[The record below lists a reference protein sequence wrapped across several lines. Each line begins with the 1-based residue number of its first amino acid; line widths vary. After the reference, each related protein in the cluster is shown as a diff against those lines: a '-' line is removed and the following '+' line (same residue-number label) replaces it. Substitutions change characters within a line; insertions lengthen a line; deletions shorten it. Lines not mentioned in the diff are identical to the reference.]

1 MSRTY
6 RFISIVLLAFL
17 VSNGHAADR
26 LPGPELD
33 LQLQA
38 PIRTWDEALPLGGG
52 LLGGLLWGEDS
63 TLRLSLDRGD
73 LWDERPAEG
82 MQWELFTYENLVKH
96 ARAEDM
102 AYVNDVFDRAY
113 RDKHPTKIPAGR
125 IEFDLG
131 DGVRLKSFRLSLA
144 DATGSALLEDGRTIE
159 SFFSATHK
167 VALLRVPGN
176 APSEVKLLPPA
187 SLKQLEYGDPKMG
200 EDGSLQWFQQ
210 VAAEGLTFVVAIG
223 QRTESDSTVYAVTVT
238 ATVDH
243 ADPVS
248 LARSRI
254 DTALNVGFG
263 TMHEKHADWW
273 RDFWNKSAVF
283 VPEPHIL
290 KHYYLVRYFHGAAS
304 RRGAPPMPLQGVWT
318 ADSGSLPPWKG
329 DYHNDLN
336 TQMTYM
342 GYQAAGHF
350 NEGAC
355 YLDFLWDRLPRFRRF
370 AKEFYGTDGA
380 AAPGVMTLA
389 GEPLAG
395 WVQYSLSPTMSAWSA
410 HLFYLHW
417 RYTMNEEFLRE
428 RAYPWCREVGVCMK
442 QLLQKNEEGVL
453 VLPLSSSPEIF
464 NNSQKAWLTP
474 NSNYDLM
481 CLRML
486 FLSLA
491 EMADAVGEAGEVE
504 EWRRLSEQL
513 GPYYVREDG
522 TLRLCADA
530 DLPGS
535 HRHLSNLMALHP
547 FNLITT
553 DGGEADQRM
562 IDASL
567 DEWERFGTLAWTGY
581 SFSWM
586 SALRARVGR
595 GEEAVR
601 YLDLYAKAFILR
613 NGFHVNGDQ
622 TRSGFSSFT
631 YRPFT
636 LEGNFLA
643 VNAVHEMVLQSW
655 SPTPGVRDTE
665 VIRVFP
671 AMPWRWHEASFD
683 DLRTEGG
690 HRVSAKW
697 ANNATVQFSLTAGRD
712 GAVRIRDDFGGRT
725 PSWSVSGVTK
735 AGKDFVIDLRKGET
749 VSATLPKPSAVPE
762 APADVAEPVVIRSRW
777 GIRKNDLPVRIGAD
791 SGGGSRFSGT
801 IGRVSIFEVPLGD
814 EAIAEL
820 AGSRGAIRG
829 ELRGL
834 VVSWVADAEG
844 MQFVA
849 GDKALEAKA
858 VGEVSFSEE
867 GAVLDGSAF
876 FEIAD
881 SKGLDLGK
889 GFTMEAWIRPK
900 VAIGRIVDK
909 CRAGTADGWTFDMH
923 PAGSLRLITS
933 NPHLSKAEAIPAD
946 EWSHV
951 AAVADGETGHRAL
964 YVNGER
970 VAVQEP

>member
-1 MSRTY
+1 MDRKSQLT
-6 RFISIVLLAFL
+6 STSLGLLLPALFAFL
-17 VSNGHAADR
+17 GTSALVAEDR

-73 LWDERPAEG
+73 LWDERPAAG
-82 MQWELFTYENLVKH
+82 MQWELFTYENLVK
-96 ARAEDM
+96 RVQAEDM
-102 AYVNDVFDRAY
+102 AYVNEVFDRAY

-131 DGVRLKSFRLSLA
+131 TGTQLESFRLNLA
-144 DATGSALLEDGRTIE
+144 SATGSATLSDGRSLE
-159 SFFSATHK
+159 AFFSAVQP
-167 VALLRVPGN
+167 VALLRIPGK
-176 APSEVKLLPPA
+176 APSELKLLPPA
-187 SLKQLEYGDPKMG
+187 SLKQLEYADPKQ
-200 EDGSLQWFQQ
+200 EQDGSLQWFEQ
-210 VAAEGLTFVVAIG
+210 VAADGLKFVVAVG
-223 QRTESDSTVYAVTVT
+223 RRDVPDATVYCVTVT
-238 ATVDH
+238 STTDAP
-243 ADPVS
+243 DPVS
-248 LARSRI
+248 LARQRI
-254 DTALNVGFG
+254 TSALNAGFDAL
-263 TMHEKHADWW
+263 HEKHTEWW
-273 RDFWNKSAVF
+273 QEFWNKSAVF

-290 KHYYLVRYFHGAAS
+290 RHYYLVRYFYGAAS

-318 ADSGSLPPWKG
+318 ADSGNLPPWKG

-342 GYQAAGHF
+342 GYQVAGHF
-350 NEGAC
+350 DEGAC
-355 YLDFLWDRLPRFRRF
+355 YLDFLWERLPRFRRF

-380 AAPGVMTLA
+380 AAPGVMSLA

-417 RYTMNEEFLRE
+417 RYTMDDQFLRE
-428 RAYPWCREVGVCMK
+428 RAYPWCREVGLCMK

-491 EMADAVGEAGEVE
+491 EMADAAGDHQDAK
-504 EWRRLSEQL
+504 EWQQLSKQL
-513 GPYYVREDG
+513 GPYFVRDDG
-522 TLRLCADA
+522 TLKLCADT

-553 DGGEADQRM
+553 DGGEDDRRI
-562 IDASL
+562 IDATL

-586 SALRARVGR
+586 SALRARVRR

-613 NGFHVNGDQ
+613 NGFHANGDQ
-622 TRSGFSSFT
+622 TRSGFSNFT

-643 VNAVHEMVLQSW
+643 MNALHEMLLQSW
-655 SPTPGVRDTE
+655 SPTPGKRDTE
-665 VIRVFP
+665 VIRIFP

-683 DLRTEGG
+683 DLWTEGG
-690 HRVSAKW
+690 HRVSARW
-697 ANNATVQFSLTAGRD
+697 SNNATVQFSLTAGRD
-712 GAVRIRDDFGGRT
+712 GEVRIRDNFAGREPT
-725 PSWSVSGVTK
+725 WNVTGVKKSGDNYVVRLK
-735 AGKDFVIDLRKGET
+735 QGEPL
-749 VSATLPKPSAVPE
+749 SATLTKPAAIPDRPDN
-762 APADVAEPVVIRSRW
+762 AADPVVIPS
-777 GIRKNDLPVRIGAD
+777 
-791 SGGGSRFSGT
+791 
-801 IGRVSIFEVPLGD
+801 
-814 EAIAEL
+814 
-820 AGSRGAIRG
+820 
-829 ELRGL
+829 
-834 VVSWVADAEG
+834 
-844 MQFVA
+844 Q
-849 GDKALEAKA
+849 
-858 VGEVSFSEE
+858 
-867 GAVLDGSAF
+867 
-876 FEIAD
+876 
-881 SKGLDLGK
+881 
-889 GFTMEAWIRPK
+889 
-900 VAIGRIVDK
+900 
-909 CRAGTADGWTFDMH
+909 
-923 PAGSLRLITS
+923 
-933 NPHLSKAEAIPAD
+933 
-946 EWSHV
+946 
-951 AAVADGETGHRAL
+951 
-964 YVNGER
+964 
-970 VAVQEP
+970 

>member
-1 MSRTY
+1 MGRTCQIMS
-6 RFISIVLLAFL
+6 IALLACLPTSAF
-17 VSNGHAADR
+17 AADR

-33 LQLQA
+33 LELQA
-38 PIRTWDEALPLGGG
+38 PISTWDEALPLGNG
-52 LLGGLLWGEDS
+52 LLGGLLWGEGS

-73 LWDERPAEG
+73 LWDERSAEG

-102 AYVNDVFDRAY
+102 VYVNKVFDKAY

-131 DGVRLKSFRLSLA
+131 DSAKLQSFRLVLA
-144 DATGSALLEDGRTIE
+144 TATGSARLTDGRTIAA
-159 SFFSATHK
+159 FFSATEK
-167 VALLRVPGN
+167 VALLRVPGET
-176 APSEVKLLPPA
+176 PSAVRLLPPA
-187 SLKQLEYGDPKMG
+187 SLKQLEYPDPKPG
-200 EDGSLQWFQQ
+200 QDGSFQWFEQE
-210 VAAEGLTFVVAIG
+210 AAQGLRIVVAVG
-223 QRTESDSTVYAVTVT
+223 QCNVSNSTIYAFTVT
-238 ATVDH
+238 STAD
-243 ADPVS
+243 APDPVS

-254 DTALNVGFG
+254 AAALDAGFD
-263 TMHEKHADWW
+263 TMHEKHAAWW

-350 NEGAC
+350 DEGAC

-417 RYTMNEEFLRE
+417 RYTMDDTFLRQ
-428 RAYPWCREVGVCMK
+428 RAYPWCKDVGICMK
-442 QLLQKNEEGVL
+442 QLLLKNEDGVL
-453 VLPLSSSPEIF
+453 VLPLSSSPEVF

-491 EMADAVGEAGEVE
+491 EMADALDKPAEADQ
-504 EWRRLSEQL
+504 WKQLSKQL
-513 GPYYVREDG
+513 GPYFVREDG
-522 TLRLCADA
+522 TLKLCVDT
-530 DLPGS
+530 DLPDS

-547 FNLITT
+547 FNLITVEGDET
-553 DGGEADQRM
+553 DRRM
-562 IDASL
+562 IDATL

-613 NGFHVNGDQ
+613 NGFHANGDQ
-622 TRSGFSSFT
+622 TKSGFSNFT

-643 VNAVHEMVLQSW
+643 MNALHEMVLQSW

-665 VIRVFP
+665 VIRIFP
-671 AMPWRWHEASFD
+671 AMPWRWHDASFE

-690 HRVSAKW
+690 YRVSAKW
-697 ANNATVQFSLTAGRD
+697 ANNATTAFSVTAGCD
-712 GAVRIRDDFGGRT
+712 GEVRIRDNFGGRA
-725 PSWSVSGVTK
+725 PQWSLPGVKKSG
-735 AGKDFVIDLRKGET
+735 DSFVVPLRKGQT
-749 VSATLPKPSAVPE
+749 VSATLAKPAAVPT
-762 APADVAEPVVIRSRW
+762 PPGNVAEPVVI
-777 GIRKNDLPVRIGAD
+777 P
-791 SGGGSRFSGT
+791 
-801 IGRVSIFEVPLGD
+801 
-814 EAIAEL
+814 
-820 AGSRGAIRG
+820 
-829 ELRGL
+829 
-834 VVSWVADAEG
+834 
-844 MQFVA
+844 
-849 GDKALEAKA
+849 
-858 VGEVSFSEE
+858 
-867 GAVLDGSAF
+867 
-876 FEIAD
+876 
-881 SKGLDLGK
+881 SK
-889 GFTMEAWIRPK
+889 
-900 VAIGRIVDK
+900 
-909 CRAGTADGWTFDMH
+909 
-923 PAGSLRLITS
+923 
-933 NPHLSKAEAIPAD
+933 
-946 EWSHV
+946 
-951 AAVADGETGHRAL
+951 
-964 YVNGER
+964 
-970 VAVQEP
+970 